1 MERDEDTIAELKEK
15 LITANGILDMEDI
28 IRPQGH
34 ISVRIPGTDTFLITR
49 AIAPGM
55 ATIDDIVVVNA
66 LDAEVISGKYTSTF
80 GEVMAHAA
88 IYQKRKDVNS
98 VAHTHSLYV
107 RVLSI
112 AATGKTPLLP
122 ISFEIM
128 KVAYEPETIGF
139 YKEIWHLSKMYSKAC
154 FEVTDL
160 LGENRVVILK
170 AHGAMIATKSIEET
184 TAVAI
189 NLEEAAKLQVMAG
202 SLGPLVPFTAE
213 EKARQVGFLK
223 PLESRGGTAS
233 VYGRAWEYYK
243 FVLSKNSL
251 PLTDKH

>member
-1 MERDEDTIAELKEK
+1 MEQTDDHTVDELKEK
-15 LITANGILDMEDI
+15 LITANRILDMEDI

-34 ISVRIPGTDTFLITR
+34 VSVRIPGTDTFLITR

-66 LDAEVISGKYTSTF
+66 LDAEIISGKYTSTF

-88 IYQKRKDVNS
+88 IYQKRKDVNA

-112 AATGKTPLLP
+112 AETGETPLLP

-128 KVAYEPETIGF
+128 KVAYKPETIGF
-139 YKEIWHLSKMYSKAC
+139 YKEIWHLSKIHQKAC
-154 FEVTDL
+154 FDVADL

-170 AHGAMIATKSIEET
+170 AHGAVIATKSIEET

-202 SLGPLVPFTAE
+202 SLKPLVPFTAE
-213 EKARQVGFLK
+213 EQERQVSFLK
-223 PLESRGGTAS
+223 PLEKRGGTAS

-243 FVLSKNSL
+243 FELSK
-251 PLTDKH
+251 K

>member
-1 MERDEDTIAELKEK
+1 MERVDDDTIAELKDK

-34 ISVRIPGTDTFLITR
+34 ISIRIPGTDTFLITR

-55 ATIDDIVVVNA
+55 ATVDDVVVVNA
-66 LDAEVISGKYTSTF
+66 LDGNVIGGKYDSTF

-112 AATGKTPLLP
+112 AETGDSPLLP

-128 KVAYEPETIGF
+128 KVAYKPETIGF
-139 YKEIWHLSKMYSKAC
+139 YKEIWHLSKIHPQAC
-154 FEVTDL
+154 FDVADL
-160 LGENRVVILK
+160 LGENRVVILRS
-170 AHGAMIATKSIEET
+170 HGAVIATKSIEET
-184 TAVAI
+184 TTVAI

-202 SLGPLVPFTAE
+202 ALKPLVPFTAE
-213 EKARQVGFLK
+213 EQERQVRFLE
-223 PLESRGGTAS
+223 PLEKRGGTAS

-243 FVLSKNSL
+243 FALSKRQ
-251 PLTDKH
+251 PA